1 MKHSKTI
8 KLLVMIILSIT
19 IFSCQNEDFENSKS
33 SIKETENSV
42 LGKELKIPFTVE
54 NMQKA
59 YDNVIKYRRSKDNQY
74 QRDASDEYQIS
85 TTHYYYRFL
94 PKDSTEL
101 KLIVNDSIL
110 AVSDTPFH
118 YEVDVEGDKYR
129 DETVQ
134 DTTMTWYYS
143 VLPKD
148 YPLPS
153 NINAEKIANL
163 HFTPEDEISDT
174 PTSLELQKIDLFYDI
189 NLEALKIS
197 ENLKETDLEELK
209 YFITDGNGIQ
219 QSLTY
224 QQTKNLQIGYDDLVI
239 DFNEINL
246 LERRR
251 KWNPHGRITVEE
263 DALTNLGAPNTI
275 GVMGANVRVR
285 KWGFLV
291 IKQATTDESGN
302 FQTSSTRTRYVKYS
316 VYFQC
321 HPFFTV
327 KAGTVFWNA
336 RHRSTHRYDR
346 SGWFQHF
353 ALGGRSH
360 FYSLVQNAAYDYY
373 TRIVPNYGLHTPN
386 YWISISARY
395 NGSGSSHNIA
405 GWIPL
410 ASEIQIRRNGNSDP
424 ITRSRYKGS
433 DGIYASTIH
442 ELTHVG
448 HRNMDAGMFSIFHNG
463 NKERLLMQE
472 SWAEGVETIVTND
485 RYFALFNGYL
495 NSNNGWRGY
504 KQFSSVSEMNEYTPM
519 VTDLIDSFNQRTSS
533 TLYPLDRVNGYNLN
547 QIQSSLNNCRELD
560 CWENKLRDNYS
571 NSTEPFLDDIFDY
584 ATTVKNS
591 L

>member
-1 MKHSKTI
+1 MKHSKKI

-59 YDNVIKYRRSKDNQY
+59 YDNVIKYRRNKDNQY
-74 QRDASDEYQIS
+74 QRGASDEYQIS

-101 KLIVNDSIL
+101 KIIVNDSIL

-153 NINAEKIANL
+153 NIDAEKIANL
-163 HFTPEDEISDT
+163 HFTPEDEIGDT
-174 PTSLELQKIDLFYDI
+174 PTSAELQKLDLFYDI

-209 YFITDGNGIQ
+209 YFITDANGIQ
-219 QSLTY
+219 QSITY
-224 QQTKNLQIGYDDLVI
+224 QQTKNLEIGYDDLVI
-239 DFNEINL
+239 DFDEISL

-251 KWNPHGRITVEE
+251 KWNPHGTITVEE
-263 DALTNLGAPNTI
+263 DALTNLRAPSTV

-291 IKQATTDESGN
+291 IKQATTDVNGN

-327 KAGTVFWNA
+327 KAGTIFWNA

-373 TRIVPNYGLHTPN
+373 TRVVSNYGLYTPS

-395 NGSGSSHNIA
+395 NSNGSSHNLA

-410 ASEIQIRRNGNSDP
+410 ASEVQIRRGTGTNY
-424 ITRSRYKGS
+424 RGS
-433 DGIYASTIH
+433 DGIYASTVH
-442 ELTHVG
+442 ELTHAG
-448 HRNMDAGMFSIFHNG
+448 HRRMDAGMFSIFHQG
-463 NKERLLMQE
+463 NKERLLMKE

-485 RYFALFNGYL
+485 RYTTLFNGYI

-504 KQFSSVSEMNEYTPM
+504 RQFRSVSEMNEYTPM
-519 VTDLIDSFNQRTSS
+519 VTDLIDSFNQRTAS
-533 TLYPLDRVNGYNLN
+533 TLYPIDRVNGYNLN

-560 CWENKLRDNYS
+560 CWENKLRNDYNN
-571 NSTEPFLDDIFDY
+571 NSEQFLDDIFDY
-584 ATTVKNS
+584 ATTVKNN

>member
-19 IFSCQNEDFENSKS
+19 IFSCQDEDFENSKS
-33 SIKETENSV
+33 SIIETENSV

-59 YDNVIKYRRSKDNQY
+59 YDNVLKYRRNKDNQY
-74 QRDASDEYQIS
+74 QRNASEDYQIS

-101 KLIVNDSIL
+101 KQIVNDSIL

-153 NINAEKIANL
+153 NIDAEKIANL
-163 HFTPEDEISDT
+163 HFTPEDEIGDT
-174 PTSLELQKIDLFYDI
+174 PTSAELQKIDLFYDI

-209 YFITDGNGIQ
+209 FYITDANGIQ
-219 QSLTY
+219 QSITY
-224 QQTKNLQIGYDDLVI
+224 QQTKNLEIGYDDLVI
-239 DFNEINL
+239 DFDEISL

-251 KWNPHGRITVEE
+251 KWNPHGKITVEE
-263 DALTNLGAPNTI
+263 DALTKLGAQSTV

-291 IKQATTDESGN
+291 IKQATTDVNGN
-302 FQTSSTRTRYVKYS
+302 FQTSDTRTRYVTYS
-316 VYFQC
+316 VYFHS

-327 KAGTVFWNA
+327 KAGTIFWNA
-336 RHRSTHRYDR
+336 RYRSTHRYDR

-360 FYSLVQNAAYDYY
+360 FYSLVQNAAFDYY
-373 TRIVPNYGLHTPN
+373 TRVVPNYGLQRPSS
-386 YWISISARY
+386 WISISAKY
-395 NGSGSSHNIA
+395 NSNGSSHNIA
-405 GWIPL
+405 GWIFI
-410 ASEIQIRRNGNSDP
+410 ASEVQIRRGTGTNY
-424 ITRSRYKGS
+424 RGS
-433 DGIYASTIH
+433 DGIYASTVH
-442 ELTHVG
+442 ELTHAG
-448 HRNMDAGMFSIFHNG
+448 HRRLDTGMFSILHQG
-463 NKERLLMQE
+463 NKERLLMKE
-472 SWAEGVETIVTND
+472 SWAEGVETKVTND
-485 RYFALFNGYL
+485 RYSTLFSGYL

-504 KQFSSVSEMNEYTPM
+504 RQFSSVSEMNEYTPM
-519 VTDLIDSFNQRTSS
+519 VTDLIDSFNQRTAS
-533 TLYPLDRVNGYNLN
+533 TLYPLDRVNGYTLN

-560 CWENKLRDNYS
+560 CWEYKLRNDYIN
-571 NSTEPFLDDIFDY
+571 NSEQFLDDIFDY
-584 ATTVKNS
+584 AAIVKNN